1 MKFELDEILT
11 VIDRV
16 ASTRLSSFEYED
28 ADTKLKI
35 RGAKTADVSECRHTA
50 EAAEQ
55 KHFSHYGKDEE
66 NKKTEEYPGFAE
78 ENAHNALSEKQDE
91 TQNVIVSPMVGTFY
105 TAPAE
110 GAEAFIH
117 VGDTVQKGQVVGIV
131 EAMKLMNEIEADC
144 DGVVEEIFV
153 KNNQLVEYE
162 QPLVRIRSA
171 RK

>member
-28 ADTKLKI
+28 TDTKLKI
-35 RGAKTADVSECRHTA
+35 RGAKTADMSECGHTA

-55 KHFSHYGKDEE
+55 NQFSHMKDEE
-66 NKKTEEYPGFAE
+66 GKKAEDHPEFAE
-78 ENAHNALSEKQDE
+78 ENAHNALSEKQNE
-91 TQNVIVSPMVGTFY
+91 TQKVIVSPMVGIFY

-110 GAEAFIH
+110 GAEAFVH
-117 VGDTVQKGQVVGIV
+117 VGDTIQKGQVIGIV

-162 QPLVRIRSA
+162 QPLVRIRKA
-171 RK
+171 QK